1 MKTMKKF
8 VSLALA
14 LMMALA
20 LMAPAFAEENDG
32 GTTKTGSITISNAVK
47 GETYKLVK
55 LFDATF
61 NEDKTAYAYT
71 GTIPEAL
78 ETYFVKDANGNIEA
92 TNAAKGEDGTLS
104 SAAVSAIKDWAA
116 KQTGTEKTADG
127 NELVFDNLTYGYYV
141 VVSRST
147 NDNEDSDIPGG
158 AVSVTTTNPNPTIVD
173 KNDGKP
179 HFPDG
184 EGKKV
189 DKKVVEVGE
198 TVTYTVSYITVN
210 WIGKGDA
217 AKQVISYTVA
227 DTLPDFLSNVQVT
240 KITISGQEISAQ
252 QFDENKQI
260 KIDWAEK
267 GSLEC
272 TDTHEHT
279 DACYAWTSKYDN
291 GAKLEITYTAT
302 VNEKVLNSDAADAEH
317 KNTVTVTP
325 TTTDGAGEPNT
336 DDETVY
342 TAIINI
348 DKYAENKENKEDT
361 SKKLAGAKFVLK
373 NNEGKFYTWVEA
385 VTDDDGKV
393 TTPAHVEW
401 VDTQDKAT
409 EANKGIVV
417 TDDTGVAAFK
427 GLKPG
432 TYTLVEIEAPA
443 GYNKLDKDVTVE
455 IKVTDENDQP
465 VETQANITQ
474 PSAVANSTGALLP
487 STGGIGTTIF
497 YVVGGV
503 LVVGAAIL
511 LMTRKRVRD
520 EE

>member
-1 MKTMKKF
+1 M
-8 VSLALA
+8 
-14 LMMALA
+14 
-20 LMAPAFAEENDG
+20 
-32 GTTKTGSITISNAVK
+32 
-47 GETYKLVK
+47 K
-55 LFDATF
+55 LFGATF
-61 NEDKTAYAYT
+61 NADNTAYAYT
-71 GTIPEAL
+71 GDIPPAL
-78 ETYFVKDANGNIEA
+78 EAYFEKDANGNIQA
-92 TNAAKGEDGTLS
+92 KDAAKGEGDTLS
-104 SAAVSAIKDWAA
+104 SAAVGAIKNWAA
-116 KQTGTEKTADG
+116 TQDGTEKTADG
-127 NELVFDNLTYGYYV
+127 SELVFDNLTYGYYV

-147 NDNEDSDIPGG
+147 NTNEDSDIPGG

-210 WIGKGDA
+210 WIGKGDD

-227 DTLPDFLSNVQVT
+227 DTLPDFLSNVRVT
-240 KITISGQEISAQ
+240 KVAIGNQEITPTP

-272 TDTHEHT
+272 TEEHEHT

-373 NNEGKFYTWVEA
+373 NSDGKFYTWVEA
-385 VTDDDGKV
+385 GTDAEGKE
-393 TTPAHVEW
+393 TPAHVEW
-401 VDTQDKAT
+401 VDTREEAT
-409 EANKGIVV
+409 EENKGIVT
-417 TDDTGVAAFK
+417 TDDKGAASFK

>member
-1 MKTMKKF
+1 MKTMKKL

-20 LMAPAFAEENDG
+20 LCVPAFAAEGEGDAAG
-32 GTTKTGSITISNAVK
+32 TGSITITNAAK

-55 LFDATF
+55 LFDMTF
-61 NEDKTAYAYT
+61 NKENNAYVYT
-71 GTIPEAL
+71 GEVPTELDAYFAADENGYVTIKE
-78 ETYFVKDANGNIEA
+78 G
-92 TNAAKGEDGTLS
+92 AAGEDGKLTS
-104 SAAVSAIKDWAA
+104 TAVAAIKAWADT
-116 KQTGTEKTADG
+116 QTGTSKEAEGDK
-127 NELVFDNLTYGYYV
+127 LVFDNLDYGYYV

-147 NDNEDSDIPGG
+147 NTNEDADIPGG
-158 AVSVTTTNPNPTIVD
+158 AVSVTSTDPDATIVD

-184 EGKKV
+184 GGKKV

-240 KITISGQEISAQ
+240 KITIGDQEIPVQ
-252 QFDENKQI
+252 QFNENKQI
-260 KIDWAEK
+260 TIEWADK
-267 GSLEC
+267 GALEC
-272 TDTHEHT
+272 TEGHEHT
-279 DACYAWTSKYDN
+279 NACYAWTSKYDN

-302 VNEKVLNSDAADAEH
+302 VNDKVLNSDADDADH
-317 KNTVTVTP
+317 KNEVTVTP
-325 TTTDGAGEPNT
+325 TTTAGAGEEDK

-348 DKYAENKENKEDT
+348 DKYAENKDDKTDT

-373 NNEGKFYTWVEA
+373 NDEGKFYTWVEA
-385 VTDDDGKV
+385 VTDGDGNV
-393 TTPAHVEW
+393 TVPAHVVW
-401 VDTQDKAT
+401 VDTQEKAT

-417 TDDTGVAAFK
+417 TDDKGVAEFK
-427 GLKPG
+427 GLEAG

-443 GYNKLDKDVTVE
+443 GYNKLDKDVEVE
-455 IKVTDENDQP
+455 IKVTDEVGEP
-465 VETQANITQ
+465 VEVKANITQ
-474 PSAVANSTGALLP
+474 TSTVANSTGALLP